1 MQIHVGELIRKK
13 LMQKPKNCSVTWFSH
28 QLNCDRRN
36 VYSIFHRKNVDVELL
51 MRISEI
57 LDHDFFNDLSIE
69 FKKEQGGK
77 FEKE

>member
-1 MQIHVGELIRKK
+1 MQIHIGDLIREE
-13 LMQKPKNCSVTWFSH
+13 LMRKPKNYSVTWFAH

-57 LDHDFFNDLSIE
+57 LDHDFFKDLSNE
-69 FKKEQGGK
+69 LGKDRNKKL
-77 FEKE
+77 EK